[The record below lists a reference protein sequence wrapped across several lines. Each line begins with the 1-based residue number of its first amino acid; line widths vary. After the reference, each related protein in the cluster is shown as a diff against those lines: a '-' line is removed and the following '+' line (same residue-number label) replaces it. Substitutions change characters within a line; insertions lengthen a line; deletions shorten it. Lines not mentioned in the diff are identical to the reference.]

1 MKKKLTSLLKG
12 KKDSIYIKSIENSS
26 SYKDSDGITHTISSF
41 TIELLFEDNYNG
53 IRSGKDKM
61 NDFFP
66 ILKDHI
72 NIIDKNYI
80 EKNVRYCLFAITN
93 IFPGRGLTTPFI
105 SIWKSRLESLYTGR
119 EHSRAKSSKVCLPFS
134 LR

>member
-1 MKKKLTSLLKG
+1 MMKKKLTNLLKG

-66 ILKDHI
+66 SLKDYI
-72 NIIDKNYI
+72 DIIDK
-80 EKNVRYCLFAITN
+80 R
-93 IFPGRGLTTPFI
+93 I
-105 SIWKSRLESLYTGR
+105 SIYMNEYNIVINFPNECKDKYNLILDNILDII
-119 EHSRAKSSKVCLPFS
+119 SKVKKKDITIKNIVKKEILKEYTI
-134 LR
+134 